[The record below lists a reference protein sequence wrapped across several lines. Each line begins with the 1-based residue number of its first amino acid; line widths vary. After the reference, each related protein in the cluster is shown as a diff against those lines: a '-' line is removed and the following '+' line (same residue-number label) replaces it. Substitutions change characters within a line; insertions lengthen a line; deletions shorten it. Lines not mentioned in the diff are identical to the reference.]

1 VSRSSDRLAGE
12 FAEGPGEHVVHFY
25 PAEDVLAAQVGRYL
39 AEGIASGNGVLVV
52 ATAAHRR
59 GFAASLAAEGVD
71 AGRAERDGRL
81 LTADA
86 SALLGSFLVDGRLDR
101 DQFSAVAGGLIGRA
115 AAAGRPVRIYAEMV
129 ALLWDAGDVALAI
142 ELEGLWNDLGA
153 RLPFSLLCGYPAS
166 VLAGPDSGGAV
177 RDACLAHSAVADARS
192 FTGEPQSVRAARHYV
207 MRLLG
212 DAAGEVAGRPGAGDA
227 AVSDAAVSD
236 AAAAGAVAAGAVA
249 ADAAIVVT
257 ELTANAVLHARSAFT
272 LTVTQSA
279 AGVRIAV
286 RDNTPLPAADEA
298 AGRGGP
304 FAVLTGHGLSVVAQL
319 ASRWSVERLRAGKVV
334 WAELGRAGGP
344 VSAWRG
350 SARPGSAPPGSA
362 APGSASE
369 G

>member
-1 VSRSSDRLAGE
+1 VSRSSDWLAGE

-59 GFAASLAAEGVD
+59 AFAASLAAEGVD
-71 AGRAERDGRL
+71 AGRAERGGRL
-81 LTADA
+81 VMADA

-129 ALLWDAGDVALAI
+129 ALLWDAGDVTLAI

-177 RDACLAHSAVADARS
+177 RDACPAHSAVADARS
-192 FTGEPQSVRAARHYV
+192 FTGELQSVRAARHYV
-207 MRLLG
+207 MGLLG
-212 DAAGEVAGRPGAGDA
+212 GAAGDMAGGAAGRPGAC
-227 AVSDAAVSD
+227 D
-236 AAAAGAVAAGAVA
+236 AAASDAVA

-257 ELTANAVLHARSAFT
+257 ELAANAVLHARSAFT

-304 FAVLTGHGLSVVAQL
+304 LPVLTGHGLSVVAQL
-319 ASRWSVERLRAGKVV
+319 ASRWSVERLRGGKVV
-334 WAELGRAGGP
+334 WAELGRAGGL
-344 VSAWRG
+344 G
-350 SARPGSAPPGSA
+350 SARPGSAQ
-362 APGSASE
+362 PGSASQ